1 MTEWAALF
9 AAAGKPMVLE
19 NCHNSD
25 MQDPCPES
33 MACPETAVCPYN
45 LWRLGGDI
53 GASWGSIFNNLQ
65 SVLDWNM
72 ARQSQLT

>member
-45 LWRLGGDI
+45 LWRYIRHIRPILTFFWPHATCGT
-53 GASWGSIFNNLQ
+53 ASASYYI
-65 SVLDWNM
+65 VL
-72 ARQSQLT
+72 S